1 MKQVS
6 MPLTDSILKNWHG
19 QNSDNSRPVI
29 RLECDPDVPCYDIT
43 VDDVALWTW
52 DGDEV
57 VWSCQNAYGE
67 GACLKST
74 AATANLATYTTAV
87 TTGKPQV
94 FPRLNPLLR
103 LQLTDSLRYYAT
115 AYMPSDLTTGYP
127 TTISMTI
134 PPVPTTFYPG
144 ATPSSKLLSLTAA
157 GGL

>member
-1 MKQVS
+1 
-6 MPLTDSILKNWHG
+6 MPLTDSIFRNWHG

-57 VWSCQNAYGE
+57 FWSCQNAYGE

-94 FPRLNPLLR
+94 FPSVKSSITTSTDRFSQILRNSLYAFRLDHWL
-103 LQLTDSLRYYAT
+103 
-115 AYMPSDLTTGYP
+115 SDHDIHDHP
-127 TTISMTI
+127 A
-134 PPVPTTFYPG
+134 G
-144 ATPSSKLLSLTAA
+144 AKHILSW
-157 GGL
+157 GHS